1 MPLSDLKQ
9 PRHDIFI
16 NAVVFFVALGS
27 LFLVSR
33 VLGPD
38 TLRSWVEAAGVF
50 APLAFVIAKAS
61 TIVIAP
67 LAGSFLYPLA
77 GASFGLTQGIM
88 LGVLGDTLGSSIAFA
103 ISRRFGRPLAEKFLG
118 NDSGMLGQIL
128 DMIGTVRG
136 FFAARFIL
144 ITSHDLLA
152 YAAGLTRLPFLPFLV
167 IQVSA
172 SLIPTSILTG
182 LGSSLFSD
190 SGISFGWVFGAMMG
204 IGVFSS
210 VAFMAYAYMYTKKA
224 DSTREDAQQQEV
236 T

>member
-9 PRHDIFI
+9 PRHDIWV
-16 NAVVFFVALGS
+16 NAVFFLAALGS

-38 TLRSWVEAAGVF
+38 TLRSWVDSAGVF
-50 APLAFVIAKAS
+50 APLAFVLAKAS

-67 LAGSFLYPLA
+67 LAGAFLYPLA
-77 GASFGLTQGIM
+77 GASFGLTKGIL
-88 LGVLGDTLGSSIAFA
+88 LGVLGDALGSTIAFW
-103 ISRRFGRPLAEKFLG
+103 ISRTFGRPLAEKFLG
-118 NDSGMLGQIL
+118 NDSGMLGQVL
-128 DMIGTVRG
+128 TMIGTVRG

-144 ITSHDLLA
+144 ITAHDLLA
-152 YAAGLTRLPFLPFLV
+152 YAAGLTRLPFLPFIV
-167 IQVSA
+167 IQVGA

-190 SGISFGWVFGAMMG
+190 SGVSFGWVFGAMMG

-210 VAFMAYAYMYTKKA
+210 LAFMAYTYTQTKK
-224 DSTREDAQQQEV
+224 TDAPSNDVQKQEL

>member
-9 PRHDIFI
+9 PRHDIWV

-27 LFLVSR
+27 LFFVSR

-50 APLAFVIAKAS
+50 APLAFVLAKAS

-77 GASFGLTQGIM
+77 GASFGLTKGIL
-88 LGVLGDTLGSSIAFA
+88 LGVIGDTLGSTIAFF

-118 NDSGMLGQIL
+118 NDSGMLGQVL
-128 DMIGTVRG
+128 TMIGTVRG

-144 ITSHDLLA
+144 ITAHDLLA
-152 YAAGLTRLPFLPFLV
+152 YAAGLTRLPFMPFIL
-167 IQVSA
+167 IQVGA
-172 SLIPTSILTG
+172 SIIPTAILTG
-182 LGSSLFSD
+182 LGSSLFGD

-210 VAFMAYAYMYTKKA
+210 LAFALYTYLNTPKEA
-224 DSTREDAQQQEV
+224 RPGEGAL
-236 T
+236 